1 MSRLIR
7 DFSGGSAEMLK
18 IFGDASLVKHALA
31 FEAALAE
38 AEAAEGLL
46 TADEAARIAIACA
59 QLPLDTET
67 LAVEAAHAGT
77 LAIPL
82 VRHLRRSLGDDAV
95 AAKIHWGATSQDV
108 ADTALML
115 QAKAGSALIARELAR
130 LQTGL
135 ALLAER
141 MASVPM
147 TGRTLLQDALPITF
161 GLKVIQW
168 LAGIDDAAERFAYE
182 CEHALMLQ
190 FGGAVGTRAGL
201 DGKGAV
207 IAAHMA
213 KKLELASP
221 VLPWHAR
228 RGQVAGLA
236 SALAIVT
243 GATAKVA
250 RDISL
255 LAQTEIGE
263 VFEPR
268 VQGRGGSSAM
278 AHKRNP
284 TGCQIVMS
292 AAVRT
297 PGLAAAIVSA
307 LPQEQERGQGGWQA
321 EAPLLADLFILTHGA
336 LAALAPVIEGLEVDT
351 TRMAANLKAANIG
364 SDIGE
369 SEALVRAAL
378 KARS

>member
-7 DFSGGSAEMLK
+7 DLSGGSAEMLA
-18 IFGDASLVKHALA
+18 IFGDVALVKHALA

-38 AEAAEGLL
+38 AEAAEDLL

-67 LAVEAAHAGT
+67 LAAEAAHAGT

-82 VRHLRRSLGDDAV
+82 IHHLRRSLGDQAL

-115 QAKAGSALIARELAR
+115 QAKAGSAVVARELLR
-130 LQTGL
+130 LQIAL
-135 ALLAER
+135 AFLAER

-147 TGRTLLQDALPITF
+147 IGRTLLQDALPITF
-161 GLKVIQW
+161 GLKVVQW
-168 LAGIDDAAERFAYE
+168 LAGIDEAVARFSLEAEQVSI
-182 CEHALMLQ
+182 LQ
-190 FGGAVGTRAGL
+190 FGGAAGTRGGL
-201 DGKGAV
+201 SGKGAA
-207 IAAHMA
+207 IAAHIA
-213 KKLELASP
+213 KKLGLASP

-228 RGQVAGLA
+228 RGPVAGLA

-243 GATAKVA
+243 GAAAKIA

-255 LAQTEIGE
+255 LAQNEIGE

-284 TGCQIVMS
+284 TGCQFVLS
-292 AAVRT
+292 AAART
-297 PGLAAAIVSA
+297 SGLVATILSG
-307 LPQEQERGQGGWQA
+307 LPQEQERGLGGWQT
-321 EAPLLADLFILTHGA
+321 EAPVLADLFVVTHGA
-336 LAALAPVIEGLEVDT
+336 LVALAPVIEELEVDT
-351 TRMAANLKAANIG
+351 ARMASNLKAANIG

-378 KARS
+378 KARF